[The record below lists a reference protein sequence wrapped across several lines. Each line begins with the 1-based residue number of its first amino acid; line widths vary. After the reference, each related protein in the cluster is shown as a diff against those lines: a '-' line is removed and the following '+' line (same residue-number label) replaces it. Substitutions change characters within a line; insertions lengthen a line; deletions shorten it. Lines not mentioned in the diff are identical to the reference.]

1 MASESKQIKQA
12 AKSLHGLQ
20 AQQAKSVRQIGS
32 WRGKLDSA
40 TRKMQNREV
49 KMAQLE
55 QQVYG
60 LRNPGG
66 QPVAQYTKGLRPA
79 RVIINSKSTGFDKE
93 IGSADNL
100 VAKLRAHGIQAQV
113 HMKTSSRGV
122 RQWVRE
128 AVANDEALI
137 IAVGGDGTIEDVALS
152 LVGSRTVL
160 GIIPAG
166 NMNNLARGL
175 GIPLD
180 IEQAC
185 ALLGA
190 GIIRQID
197 VGRIQAADETKD
209 TYFLETAGLGL
220 GIAFPAGQNIK
231 KGRWGRLPKE
241 FRELFN
247 LSLAPTQIELDN
259 GQIVETTVKLVTVS
273 NSPLFAMN
281 NLIAPDARMDDGLF
295 DLAVYDGLGDV
306 ELAKY
311 FLSIASGTR
320 VSNPNV
326 RFYRTRHLRIRMHS
340 AMPATA
346 DKAEITAQEEVE
358 FDVIPR
364 AISVIVGQGSALS
377 WPVDAVHSVPPL
389 TGAQT
394 PSAKDKAVKHGKP
407 TNGADHGQLEAPAP
421 LSTPLM
427 TTTL

>member
-1 MASESKQIKQA
+1 
-12 AKSLHGLQ
+12 
-20 AQQAKSVRQIGS
+20 
-32 WRGKLDSA
+32 
-40 TRKMQNREV
+40 
-49 KMAQLE
+49 
-55 QQVYG
+55 
-60 LRNPGG
+60 
-66 QPVAQYTKGLRPA
+66 
-79 RVIINSKSTGFDKE
+79 
-93 IGSADNL
+93 
-100 VAKLRAHGIQAQV
+100 
-113 HMKTSSRGV
+113 MKTSSRGV
-122 RQWVRE
+122 RQLVRE
-128 AVANDEALI
+128 AVDNDEALI

-166 NMNNLARGL
+166 NMNNLAREL

-185 ALLGA
+185 ALVGA
-190 GIIRQID
+190 GITRQID
-197 VGRIQAADETKD
+197 VGRIQAADETKG

-231 KGRWGRLPKE
+231 KGRWGKLPKE
-241 FRELFN
+241 FRELFD

-273 NSPLFAMN
+273 NAPLFAMN

-311 FLSIASGTR
+311 FLSISSGNR

-340 AMPATA
+340 AMPTTA
-346 DKAEITAQEEVE
+346 DKEEITAQGEVN

-364 AISVIVGQGSALS
+364 AISVIVGQGSGLG

-394 PSAKDKAVKHGKP
+394 PSVKDKAIKHGKP
-407 TNGADHGQLEAPAP
+407 TNGADHGQAETPAQ

-427 TTTL
+427 TAAL